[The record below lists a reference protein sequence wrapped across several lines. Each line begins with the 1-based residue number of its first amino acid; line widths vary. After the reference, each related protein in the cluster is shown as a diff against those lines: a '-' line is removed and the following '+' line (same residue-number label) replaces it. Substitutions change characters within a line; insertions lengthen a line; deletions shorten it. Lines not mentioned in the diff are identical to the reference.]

1 MAKGMT
7 KRRRDEKKPKKE
19 VVKVIAAAPSMKNT
33 VAINTPKPKSREY
46 HRSVASPGRPD
57 RVQRRP
63 EMLPTWFGEICRDAG
78 VVWVELSASEV
89 HHLGAS
95 LMVGSARA

>member
-33 VAINTPKPKSREY
+33 VAINTPKPKSR
-46 HRSVASPGRPD
+46 
-57 RVQRRP
+57 
-63 EMLPTWFGEICRDAG
+63 
-78 VVWVELSASEV
+78 
-89 HHLGAS
+89 
-95 LMVGSARA
+95 

>member
-33 VAINTPKPKSREY
+33 VA
-46 HRSVASPGRPD
+46 V
-57 RVQRRP
+57 
-63 EMLPTWFGEICRDAG
+63 
-78 VVWVELSASEV
+78 SAV
-89 HHLGAS
+89 KTKTK
-95 LMVGSARA
+95 